1 MGTARPASGT
11 VAIRSIKLIMPPV
24 DSLTASL
31 ALAGSPPVD
40 VVGNVNLDLRTSPLF
55 ASEHLFADGE
65 TSVGEIYETLGGG
78 AANLAVAAAQLGGVV
93 HLCAC
98 VGEDELGQ
106 RLERSLHAFGVT
118 PHLRRKPVA
127 TGRSINLVWDQGH
140 RHFVS
145 SLPNTRV
152 LAADDIDFSEFAA
165 CRHLFRADIWFA
177 EGLLEAGNAALLR
190 AARDRGMETSLD
202 INWDPLWS
210 VPGNA
215 EQVARRKQQVL
226 QILPWVD
233 YVHGN
238 ERELMIFAGAS
249 DVDAACRTVL
259 NHGAG
264 HVICHCGARGSA
276 WFNAT
281 EGRVSVPATP
291 VEQIVCATGC
301 GDVFSA
307 AFLLLHELPMSERL
321 RECGRIAAGHLAG
334 QLNLLPRLSG

>member
-1 MGTARPASGT
+1 MPTAN
-11 VAIRSIKLIMPPV
+11 SITRLP
-24 DSLTASL
+24 SLTS
-31 ALAGSPPVD
+31 SPPVA
-40 VVGNVNLDLRTSPLF
+40 VIGNVNLDIRTSPLP
-55 ASEHLFADGE
+55 ASERLFADGE
-65 TSVGEIYETLGGG
+65 TSVQEIYETLGGG

-98 VGEDELGQ
+98 IGEDALGE
-106 RLERSLHAFGVT
+106 RLERSLRAFGVS
-118 PHLRRKPVA
+118 PHLRRKPVP

-152 LAADDIDFSEFAA
+152 LEPDDIDFSEWAE

-177 EGLLEAGNAALLR
+177 ERLLETGNAALLR
-190 AARDRGMETSLD
+190 EARQRGMETSLD

-215 EQVARRKQQVL
+215 EQVAWRKQQVL
-226 QILPWVD
+226 QILPLVD

-238 ERELMIFAGAS
+238 EHELMIFAGAS
-249 DVDAACRTVL
+249 DVDTACRAVL
-259 NHGAG
+259 DYGAG
-264 HVICHCGARGSA
+264 HVICHCGAQGSA
-276 WFNAT
+276 WFNT
-281 EGRVSVPATP
+281 TDGRVPVPATP
-291 VEQIVCATGC
+291 VERSVCATGC

-307 AFLLLHELPMSERL
+307 AFLLLHELPMFERL

-334 QLNLLPRLSG
+334 QWNLLPRLSG